1 MMNRRNFSLAA
12 AGAGAAMLAGA
23 TTVAGQSKQGGS
35 NMFRELFE
43 QSLKDKKGLTL
54 YVNGQAI
61 PGVVTRMIG
70 DDAVEVRNQQVSR
83 AIIRIDRIDAVS
95 MS

>member
-12 AGAGAAMLAGA
+12 AGAGVALTAGA
-23 TTVAGQSKQGGS
+23 ARVEAQTKGG
-35 NMFRELFE
+35 NMYRELFE
-43 QSLKDKKGLTL
+43 ASLKDKKGLTI
-54 YVNGQAI
+54 YVNGQSI

-70 DDAVEVRNQQVSR
+70 DDAVEVRNREVSR

-95 MS
+95 MA